1 MTTRLAVY
9 ALRSLRHRSAR
20 SLAQVLAIAA
30 ALALLGSILLFVSGN
45 LGLMTRSAAAGVP
58 LDWQAA
64 VPDAST
70 ATALAGKLRAVQG
83 VVEAAPAATA
93 TITGARH
100 DLSGSVATAGG
111 GSMLAVPVDY
121 LGALRPFHLL
131 TGRLDPSGVVL
142 SQPLAS
148 TLQAQVGDTVTLD
161 LAPQLAPQ
169 SVRVTG
175 IAVIDVSDLIF
186 QPLGASAAGAPAA
199 PPTQVVIAPIGLFQ
213 ERLTAASTVQWQ
225 VHAQVDRALLT
236 GGPAEAQQ
244 HLATFRHVVERTFPG
259 ELSVADNLDAALGVA
274 AQQALYGQAIFI
286 FLGLPGVLIALWLA
300 YYAAAAGAADER
312 RDIALLRTR
321 GASRPDVTG
330 AAVVQGLVVG
340 AGATLIGIVGA
351 LVALRLTGILA
362 SQASALDLLRTALVI
377 LFVGL
382 AAGVLARLGIMMSAY
397 HTVVAAAR
405 AREPRAGRPLWARLY
420 LDVLALVISAVVFG
434 IDRVTGLSAV
444 VNPDTNPTLALSLYS
459 FLAPTLLWIGV
470 TLLLVRVGS
479 TILKRTARRMPAGQG
494 SKTLLPFL
502 VQSAGRR
509 APAISR
515 AMILVGLLLS
525 FGVSLGLFSATY
537 DQQSL
542 ADARLTLGS
551 DVVVTAPPNGQLSP
565 STLNTVAAT
574 AGVRSTSA
582 MRHTFAYV
590 GPDLQD
596 LYAINPS
603 RIGSATQLRDSYFT
617 GASAAATL
625 EALRA
630 RPDGV
635 LVSAETIKDYGLGVG
650 DLVRLRLLDAATSQY
665 RVIDF
670 HVVGVVKEFP
680 TAPKDSFLVANL
692 PYVLSVT
699 HAAGPNVDL
708 VSTSGDP
715 HVTAMA
721 IQGATAGAG
730 ATTGDI
736 TSQLATTSSSLTAI
750 SLAGIS
756 RLEEAFAVVLA
767 LGAVV
772 LFGTLAVIERR
783 REFATMAAMGARLR
797 TVASF
802 LWTETTVVAAMAS
815 LLAAA
820 LGTVLSLML
829 VTILTHVFD
838 PPPDALAVPWRFLGL
853 LGVAIVLGALASAA
867 LALVALRRADLST
880 ALRES

>member
-1 MTTRLAVY
+1 MTGRLAIY
-9 ALRSLRHRSAR
+9 SLRSLRHRWAR

-45 LGLMTRSAAAGVP
+45 LGLMTRSAAARVP

-70 ATALAGKLRAVQG
+70 ATALADKLRAVRG

-93 TITGARH
+93 TISGARH

-111 GSMLAVPVDY
+111 ASILAVPENY

-131 TGRLDPSGVVL
+131 TGHLDASGVVL

-148 TLQAQVGDTVTLD
+148 TLQAQVGDTVTLE
-161 LAPQLAPQ
+161 LAPQLGPQ

-175 IAVIDVSDLIF
+175 IAVIDVSELIF
-186 QPLGASAAGAPAA
+186 QPLGASAAGAPAS
-199 PPTQVVIAPIGLFQ
+199 PPTQVVVAPTTLFQ
-213 ERLTAASTVQWQ
+213 DRLAAASAVQWQ
-225 VHAQVDRALLT
+225 VHAQVDRGVLS

-244 HLATFRHVVERTFPG
+244 HLATFRHIVERSFPG

-274 AQQALYGQAIFI
+274 AEQALYGQAIFI

-321 GASRPDVTG
+321 GASRADVTG

-340 AGATLIGIVGA
+340 AGATVIGMAGA
-351 LVALRLTGILA
+351 VLALRVTGILA
-362 SQASALDLLRTALVI
+362 SPASMLDVARTALII
-377 LFVGL
+377 LLVGL
-382 AAGVLARLGIMMSAY
+382 AAGVLARLGIMMRAY
-397 HTVVAAAR
+397 QTVVAAAR

-420 LDVLALVISAVVFG
+420 LDVVALAISAVVFG

-459 FLAPTLLWIGV
+459 FLAPALLWIGV

-479 TILKRTARRMPAGQG
+479 TLLRRTARRMPAGQG
-494 SKTLLPFL
+494 SSTLLPFL

-551 DVVVTAPPNGQLSP
+551 DVVVSAPPNGQLSP
-565 STLNTVAAT
+565 STLQAVAGA
-574 AGVRSTSA
+574 AGVHSTSPV
-582 MRHTFAYV
+582 RHTYAYV

-596 LYAINPS
+596 LYAVNASQIA
-603 RIGSATQLRDSYFT
+603 SATQLRDSYFS

-625 EALRA
+625 DSLRGH
-630 RPDGV
+630 PDGV

-650 DLVRLRLLDAATSQY
+650 DLVRLRLLDLSTGQY

-670 HVVGVVKEFP
+670 HVAGIVKEFP

-692 PYVLSVT
+692 PYVLGVT

-715 HVTAMA
+715 RAAAAAIARVTAGS
-721 IQGATAGAG
+721 GATS
-730 ATTGDI
+730 GDI
-736 TSQLATTSSSLTAI
+736 TSQIATTSSSLTAI
-750 SLAGIS
+750 SLTGIS

-802 LWTETTVVAAMAS
+802 LWTETTVVAAMAA

-820 LGTVLSLML
+820 LGTALSLML

-838 PPPDALAVPWRFLGL
+838 PPPDTLAVPWRFLAL
-853 LGVAIVLGALASAA
+853 LGVAIVLGAFASAA

-880 ALRES
+880 ALRE